1 MQERVFYARGGA
13 SSWKQ
18 QFYMPSS
25 ADVAVSAWRQWLEM
39 HGTGLPVT
47 PHSEKDLTPR
57 LAREVVFD
65 RLHQHTQHCPH
76 CRQALYAATAAA
88 VAAAVLA
95 ALAGGG
101 ALVAAIASVAATTAA
116 SSAPMAAPPA
126 WLTSGLS
133 VLCALCCAAV
143 VGLLK
148 LRQLFIGLDYVHADK
163 H

>member
-25 ADVAVSAWRQWLEM
+25 ADVSVSAWRRWLDR
-39 HGTGLPVT
+39 HGAALPVA
-47 PHSEKDLTPR
+47 PHSENDLTPR

-101 ALVAAIASVAATTAA
+101 ALVAATASVAATTAA

-126 WLTSGLS
+126 WLACGLS
-133 VLCALCCAAV
+133 VMCALCCAAL